1 MEAAGE
7 VIGLVVVINMDKD
20 RYTLIKVLVE

>member
-7 VIGLVVVINMDKD
+7 VIGLVVVMNLDKD